1 MITSAEEYWS
11 MLYRIQSENAP
22 DLALL
27 LPRSEKIFNIDL
39 ESRTIEAPEFL
50 SVETDHRAETIY
62 FKCPR
67 FYDTMDLATTTCII
81 QYINAAGEA
90 RLYVVP
96 FYDVQTFSKYDPETG
111 VDEPMMLFPWLIE
124 GDATKAAGTVKY
136 AIRFYKM
143 NGNTLLTYNLNTLV
157 SESKVLHGM
166 DNDAI
171 YEALEADAADAGID
185 ANWLQTYLD
194 AIQEQITIANKR
206 DLYWT
211 VL

>member
-39 ESRTIEAPEFL
+39 ESRKIEAPEFL

-171 YEALEADAADAGID
+171 YEALEADAVDAGID

-194 AIQEQITIANKR
+194 AIQEQVTIANER

>member
-11 MLYRIQSENAP
+11 MLYRIQTENAP

-27 LPRSEKIFNIDL
+27 LPREEKILNVDL
-39 ESRTIEAPEFL
+39 ESRVIEAPEFL

-67 FYDTMDLATTTCII
+67 FYDNIDLATTTCII
-81 QYINAAGEA
+81 QYINAAGEG

-111 VDEPMMLFPWLIE
+111 VDEPVMLFPWLIE
-124 GDATKAAGTVKY
+124 GDATKAAGEVKY

-143 NGNTLLTYNLNTLV
+143 NGSTLLTYNLNTLV
-157 SESKVLHGM
+157 ATSKVLHGM
-166 DNDAI
+166 DNEAI
-171 YEALEADAADAGID
+171 YKELNADAQDLDID
-185 ANWLQTYLD
+185 ANYLQRYLD
-194 AIQEQITIANKR
+194 EIQEQIRVANER
-206 DLYWT
+206 DLYWL

>member
-1 MITSAEEYWS
+1 MITSADEFYA
-11 MLYRIQSENAP
+11 MLYRIQTENAP

-27 LPRSEKIFNIDL
+27 LPREEKTLTINL

-67 FYDTMDLATTTCII
+67 FYDTMDLATTTCVI
-81 QYINAAGEA
+81 QYINAAGEG

-96 FYDVQTFSKYDPETG
+96 FYDVQTLSRYDPENG
-111 VDEPMMLFPWLIE
+111 VDEPMLLFPWLIE
-124 GDATKAAGTVKY
+124 GEATKAAGEVKF

-143 NGNTLLTYNLNTLV
+143 NGTNILTYNLNTLV
-157 SESKVLHGM
+157 AKSKVLHGM
-166 DNDAI
+166 DESEVYKALSDDAQEI
-171 YEALEADAADAGID
+171 EADA
-185 ANWLQTYLD
+185 NFLQSYLD
-194 AIQEQITIANKR
+194 QIQEYARIASER
-206 DLYWT
+206 DLYWI

>member
-11 MLYRIQSENAP
+11 MLYRIQTENAP

-27 LPRSEKIFNIDL
+27 LPREEKILNVNL
-39 ESRTIEAPEFL
+39 ESREIEAPEFL

-67 FYDTMDLATTTCII
+67 FYDNMDLATTTCVI
-81 QYINAAGEA
+81 QYINAAGEG

-96 FYDVQTFSKYDPETG
+96 FYDVQTLSKYDPETG

-124 GDATKAAGTVKY
+124 GEATKASGEVKY

-143 NGNTLLTYNLNTLV
+143 NGNDRLTYNLNTLV
-157 SESKVLHGM
+157 ASSKVLHGM
-166 DNDAI
+166 DNDAL
-171 YEALEADAADAGID
+171 YEALEEDSQEIEADA
-185 ANWLQTYLD
+185 NFLQSYLD
-194 AIQEQITIANKR
+194 QLQEWARQG
-206 DLYWT
+206 WT
-211 VL
+211 HDVFWLVL

>member
-1 MITSAEEYWS
+1 MITSANEYYS
-11 MLYRIQSENAP
+11 MLYRIQTENAP

-27 LPRSEKIFNIDL
+27 LPRDEKILNVDL
-39 ESRTIEAPEFL
+39 ESRKIEAPEFL
-50 SVETDHRAETIY
+50 SIETDHRAETIY

-67 FYDTMDLATTTCII
+67 FYDNMDLATTTCII
-81 QYINAAGEA
+81 QYINAAGEG

-124 GDATKAAGTVKY
+124 GEATKASGEVKY

-143 NGNTLLTYNLNTLV
+143 NGTDLLTYNLNTLV
-157 SESKVLHGM
+157 ASSKVLHGM

-171 YEALEADAADAGID
+171 YKQLGQDAQEIEADA
-185 ANWLQTYLD
+185 NFLQSYLD
-194 AIQEQITIANKR
+194 QIQEYARLASEHDI
-206 DLYWT
+206 YWL